1 MAKRDLYALLGD
13 SGDGVAKSI
22 KAQAIAATTNGTA
35 VDMAA
40 SATLPGSESLVCIAD
55 AGTCTDG
62 KYTVSLEESDD
73 NSTFTAVAAADLKGS
88 FTQINAAADETIEV
102 VGYIG
107 DKRYVR
113 AKITEDSAGVTGVV
127 ISVVLVRGHPRHLG
141 NNLMA

>member
-1 MAKRDLYALLGD
+1 MAKRDLYSLLGQ
-13 SGDGVAKSI
+13 SGDGVLKSI

-35 VDMAA
+35 ADMAP
-40 SATLPGSESLVCIAD
+40 SSTLPGSESLVCIAD

-73 NSTFTAVAAADLKGS
+73 NSTFTAVAAADLQGS

-113 AKITEDSAGVTGVV
+113 AKITEDSAGVTGVI
-127 ISVVLVRGHPRHLG
+127 ISVCLVRGHPKHLG
-141 NNLMA
+141 IDLMS